1 MNRHYLKLIVFLY
14 LLTVA
19 VITVIPLGGISTS
32 LSGTQVLS
40 LRLDYLL
47 HALVFIP
54 LVPLWKLTWPHHPLW
69 VIITAALLI
78 AAAAELSQIWNPH
91 RAYNINDLLGN
102 VLGVVL
108 SIPIYFLIIQ
118 KVLPPQKKQARP
130 PE

>member
-1 MNRHYLKLIVFLY
+1 MNRHYLKIIVFLY
-14 LLTVA
+14 LVTVA

-32 LSGTQVLS
+32 LSGTDVFS

-54 LVPLWKLTWPHHPLW
+54 LLPLWKLTWPHHSLW
-69 VIITAALLI
+69 MVIPAALLI
-78 AAAAELSQIWNPH
+78 AAAAELSQLWNPH

-108 SIPIYFLIIQ
+108 SIPIYLLVIQ
-118 KVLPPQKKQARP
+118 KMLPSQKKQAMS